1 MSSRTRTRAFR
12 PLRNR
17 LKIPT
22 RPPRSHH
29 HEPHTP
35 HFPTTVHR
43 VAPYPSSLLFCLFF
57 SSSQLKI
64 LGCFPPPSSA
74 LRSRVVSDPR
84 RLFVAPGEN
93 EACFVFGGERE
104 EGSRHFLLCQ
114 NRLYGTRALVSIETR
129 AESTSPYGR
138 GPLPQSPDF
147 NPPPLPPLPRRLLEQ
162 MATRVSESHYNELA
176 RRSAPIHPCAS
187 F

>member
-1 MSSRTRTRAFR
+1 MCLVRVRFTRLRVSSRTRTRAFR

-57 SSSQLKI
+57 PSSQLKI

-93 EACFVFGGERE
+93 EACFVFGGERKGGRFAAFSPLSKSTVRNARARFYRNKSGE
-104 EGSRHFLLCQ
+104 HVPLRPRPPPPVP
-114 NRLYGTRALVSIETR
+114 RLQPS
-129 AESTSPYGR
+129 SPPPTSPETFRTNG
-138 GPLPQSPDF
+138 
-147 NPPPLPPLPRRLLEQ
+147 N
-162 MATRVSESHYNELA
+162 
-176 RRSAPIHPCAS
+176 
-187 F
+187 